1 MVRSSGVGLVT
12 VGGSSPGCALRGG
25 RAVERLWLE
34 ATRMGLAVQP
44 VTALVYLFELLDGS
58 AASIFSGRE
67 RDELRGLRA
76 RFDALFAAA
85 NGGTRLMLFRIGAA
99 AAPSARSP
107 RRPLE
112 AVLTWGRPA
121 LAA

>member
-1 MVRSSGVGLVT
+1 
-12 VGGSSPGCALRGG
+12 
-25 RAVERLWLE
+25 
-34 ATRMGLAVQP
+34 VQP